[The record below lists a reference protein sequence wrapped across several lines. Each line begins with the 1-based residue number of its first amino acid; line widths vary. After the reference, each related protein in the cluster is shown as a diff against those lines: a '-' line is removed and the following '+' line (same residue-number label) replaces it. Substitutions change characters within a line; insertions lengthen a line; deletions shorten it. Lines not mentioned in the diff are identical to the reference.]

1 MSTPVVMCIGMA
13 GSGKTTFMQ
22 RLNSHLRAN
31 DLPPYVINLDPAV
44 LNVPF
49 GTNID
54 IRDSVNYKEVM
65 KQYNLGPNGSIITSL
80 NLFATKIDQILGI
93 VEKRASDVD
102 HVLIDT
108 PGQIECFIWSASGAI
123 LLDAFASA
131 LPTVIA
137 YIVDTPRTT
146 SPATFMSNML
156 YACSILY
163 KTKLPMIIVFN
174 KTDVQDSSFAVD
186 WMTDFE
192 SFQTALKDL
201 DDEDNNPEGG
211 SGYMNS
217 LMNSMSLVL
226 EEFYRHLDVVSVSAY
241 TGAGMDD
248 FLEAVER
255 KVEEYNTDYKAEL
268 ERVLKKR
275 EEDRE
280 KKRQKDLSK
289 LLKDMGIKDSPNES
303 ASGSSSKDIKDSAVT
318 ISDAEEEDEEEEDE
332 DEFAEQFINPPEAEG
347 ILEPDYEDDEE
358 EKD

>member
-1 MSTPVVMCIGMA
+1 MATSEEKQELQTPAIVCIGMA

-22 RLNSHLRAN
+22 RLNSHLHSQ
-31 DLPPYVINLDPAV
+31 DMPPYIINLDPAV

-65 KQYNLGPNGSIITSL
+65 KQYNLGPNGAIITSL
-80 NLFATKIDQILGI
+80 NLFATKVDQVLGI
-93 VEKRASDVD
+93 VEKRAGAVS
-102 HVLIDT
+102 HVLVDT
-108 PGQIECFIWSASGAI
+108 PGQIECFVWSASGAI
-123 LLDAFASA
+123 LLDALASA
-131 LPTVIA
+131 MPTVIA

-174 KTDVQDSSFAVD
+174 KTDAADATFATE

-192 SFQTALKDL
+192 SFQAALRDM
-201 DDEDNNPEGG
+201 DEDENTEGG
-211 SGYMNS
+211 SGYMTS

-248 FLEAVER
+248 FLAAVDK
-255 KVEEYNTDYKAEL
+255 KVTEFNTDYKAEV
-268 ERVLKKR
+268 ERIK
-275 EEDRE
+275 EQRE
-280 KKRQKDLSK
+280 KEMEQKKQKDLNR
-289 LLKDMGIKDSPNES
+289 LLKDMGIKDDK
-303 ASGSSSKDIKDSAVT
+303 SKKTEEPAMT
-318 ISDAEEEDEEEEDE
+318 ISDAEEEDEDE
-332 DEFAEQFINPPEAEG
+332 DEFADKFVNPEDAEG
-347 ILEPDYEDDEE
+347 ILDVDEYPEEEDSDDE
-358 EKD
+358 